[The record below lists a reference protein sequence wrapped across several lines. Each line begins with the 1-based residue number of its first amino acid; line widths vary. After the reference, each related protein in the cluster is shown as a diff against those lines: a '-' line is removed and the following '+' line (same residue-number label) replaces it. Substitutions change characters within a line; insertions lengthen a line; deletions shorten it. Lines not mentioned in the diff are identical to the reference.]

1 MFVFM
6 KKGQINI
13 GLIDY
18 VIYIFNWFNLNK
30 IKFFINF
37 LCMYMK
43 LNVKK
48 NISKIWFIV
57 VFLCDVLIV

>member
-6 KKGQINI
+6 KKGWINI